1 MGGPHSERHSAVRT
15 GLEGVRLVRP
25 RPPQQHHL
33 VPGHRLSRMLRL
45 QRRPRW
51 RPLPG
56 MSRRLGAGH
65 FLSSFFLSF
74 FVSFFLSFL
83 PSSSSSSSKSYITTA
98 VISCVTVLAK
108 LLPHLTS
115 IVINFGA
122 ALNCRSSSEANPKHW
137 LTRYCLQP
145 LP

>member
-33 VPGHRLSRMLRL
+33 VPGHRLSRMLRF

-56 MSRRLGAGH
+56 MSRRLGA
-65 FLSSFFLSF
+65 SQFLSF
-74 FVSFFLSFL
+74 FPSSS
-83 PSSSSSSSKSYITTA
+83 SSSSSSSKSYINIA
-98 VISCVTVLAK
+98 VISYVTVLAK